1 MNSVRSVQG
10 DTLDELVWRNYGR
23 TTGLVERVLAANPGL
38 ADLGAVLPNGT
49 LVNLPDA
56 APQAEQ
62 TQMVN
67 LWD

>member
-10 DTLDELVWRNYGR
+10 DTVDALVWRNYGR

>member
-10 DTLDELVWRNYGR
+10 DTIDALVWRNYGR